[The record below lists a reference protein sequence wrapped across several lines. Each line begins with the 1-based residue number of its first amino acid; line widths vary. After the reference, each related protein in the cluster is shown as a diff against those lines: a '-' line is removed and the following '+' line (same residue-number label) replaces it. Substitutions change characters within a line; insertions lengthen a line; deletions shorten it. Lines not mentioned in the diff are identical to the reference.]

1 MIFQHARFQIWNQNQ
16 HPFVHSLSDFGYSND
31 SLPGVTNME
40 SALNYI
46 TAVLYPN
53 AKPAVA
59 NQAALPTVGNSIND
73 YRVVNDDGD
82 GKAAGYRWEQREGEA
97 SPSWHKIA
105 DVDWGSES
113 ILQEWQNRTQDL
125 WVMRYGYDDID
136 QTGAAVTGI
145 YAGQRI
151 FGGKSANTN
160 MTLSANSG
168 DGTGAQTGFVQVT
181 DNFRPTTNGT
191 LSLGTT
197 GNRWLKLWTND
208 VQAGTLNL
216 VAGQITDSSG
226 AISFDN
232 ENLSTTGTV
241 TIGNFLIN
249 GTTNKITNSA
259 GTVDFDNEN
268 VTTTGDGTFNKI
280 TATGAASTLKS
291 GTQIGDFT
299 ITDGNIASASAT
311 VSFNALNLTTTGN
324 VTGTQAN
331 GGNLRLSGNA
341 LTATNANGSIAINP
355 AGTGTITLG
364 SALTTSSTVGITSTL
379 TVTGQANVDNLR
391 LDGNVLSTTDLN
403 GTLQLLPNGTGNI
416 LVGGNLYPSTGGVQ
430 DLGQS
435 GSLWRK
441 LWISGSI
448 GGATEITIADLMT
461 LRNTP
466 YRDSARTIAAQA
478 GDSLFYDGS
487 QWLASAPDTE
497 IQHSGLSG
505 LTTGDSGHTQ
515 FVMLAGRA
523 GGQSIIGGTGAGEN
537 INLESTSNATKGF
550 VQVKDTVRPFTDAV
564 YTTSWAGTDL
574 GHSSFRFK
582 DVITVGEFKGLRLE
596 NLGSAPASS
605 SQKVGRLIF
614 VTADENVYVDTGT
627 TVKQVGGSRF
637 YTDTTWNGTDT
648 VKNVTVSG
656 TDARLAIW
664 QLKDN
669 VNDFNVIYCELKAT
683 TSTNVRITVGS
694 PLPAGSY
701 RLVGV

>member
-46 TAVLYPN
+46 VAVLYPN
-53 AKPAVA
+53 AKPAV
-59 NQAALPTVGNSIND
+59 NTYGDLPLVGNAIGD

-97 SPSWHKIA
+97 SPSSHKIA
-105 DVDWGSES
+105 DVDWGSDS
-113 ILQEWQNRTQDL
+113 ILAAWQLRTQDL
-125 WVMRYGYDDID
+125 FVMRYGYDDID

-181 DNFRPTTNGT
+181 DDFRPTTNGT
-191 LSLGTT
+191 LSLGATSY
-197 GNRWLKLWTND
+197 RWLKVWTNE

-249 GTTNKITNSA
+249 GSTNKITNSA

-280 TATGAASTLKS
+280 TATGAASTLKA

-331 GGNLRLSGNA
+331 GGNLRLSANA
-341 LTATNANGSIAINP
+341 LTATNTNGSIAINP
-355 AGTGTITLG
+355 DGTGTITLG
-364 SALTTSSTVGITSTL
+364 SSLSTSSTVGITSTL

-403 GTLQLLPNGTGNI
+403 GTLQILPNGSGNI
-416 LVGGNLYPSTGGVQ
+416 LLGGDVYPSTGGVQ
-430 DLGQS
+430 DLGRS

-448 GGATEITIADLMT
+448 GDATQITIADLMT
-461 LRNTP
+461 LRSTP
-466 YRDSARTIAAQA
+466 YRDAARTIAAQA

-505 LTTGDSGHTQ
+505 LTTGDGGHTQ

-523 GGQSIIGGTGAGEN
+523 GGQSIVGGTAAGEN

-550 VQVKDTVRPFTDAV
+550 VQVKDTLRPFTDAV

-574 GHSSFRFK
+574 GHSSFRWN
-582 DVITVGEFKGLRLE
+582 DVYTVGEFKGLRLE
-596 NLGSAPASS
+596 NLASAPASS

-614 VTADENVYVDTGT
+614 VTGDENVYVDTGT

-637 YTDTTWNGTDT
+637 YTDTSWNGTDT
-648 VKNVTVSG
+648 FKDVTVSG

-669 VNDFNVIYCELKAT
+669 VNDFNVIYCEIKAT
-683 TSTNVRITVGS
+683 SATNVRITLGS

>member
-1 MIFQHARFQIWNQNQ
+1 
-16 HPFVHSLSDFGYSND
+16 
-31 SLPGVTNME
+31 ME

>member
-136 QTGAAVTGI
+136 QTGAAVTGL

-208 VQAGTLNL
+208 VQAGTLVL
-216 VAGQITDSSG
+216 VGGQITDTTGS
-226 AISFDN
+226 ISFDN

-280 TATGAASTLKS
+280 TATGAASSLKA
-291 GTQIGDFT
+291 GTQIGDLTFQ
-299 ITDGNIASASAT
+299 DGSINSAT
-311 VSFNALNLTTTGN
+311 ATLTFNALNLTTTGN
-324 VTGTQAN
+324 ITGTQAN

-435 GSLWRK
+435 GSLWKK

-461 LRNTP
+461 LRSVT
-466 YRDSARTIAAQA
+466 YRDSARTIAAQS
-478 GDSLFYDGS
+478 GDSLFYDGT

-505 LTTGDSGHTQ
+505 LTTGDAGHTQ

-523 GGQSIIGGTGAGEN
+523 GGQSIIGGTAAGEN

-574 GHSSFRFK
+574 GHSSFRFR

-683 TSTNVRITVGS
+683 TATNVRITVGS

>member
-105 DVDWGSES
+105 DVDWGSDS
-113 ILQEWQNRTQDL
+113 ILAAWQLRTQDL
-125 WVMRYGYDDID
+125 FVMRYGYDDID

-181 DNFRPTTNGT
+181 DDFRPTTNGT
-191 LSLGTT
+191 LSLGATSY
-197 GNRWLKLWTND
+197 RWLKVWTNE

-216 VAGQITDSSG
+216 IAGQITDSSG

-249 GTTNKITNSA
+249 GSTNKITNSA

-280 TATGAASTLKS
+280 TATGSASTLKS

-355 AGTGTITLG
+355 DGTGTITLG

-403 GTLQLLPNGTGNI
+403 GTLQILPNGTGNI

-448 GGATEITIADLMT
+448 GDATQITIADLMT
-461 LRNTP
+461 LRSTP

-574 GHSSFRFK
+574 GHSSFRFN

-637 YTDTTWNGTDT
+637 YTDTTWDGTDT

>member
-181 DNFRPTTNGT
+181 DNFRPTVNGT

-249 GTTNKITNSA
+249 GSTNKITNSA

-355 AGTGTITLG
+355 DGTGTITLG

-448 GGATEITIADLMT
+448 GDATQITIADLMT
-461 LRNTP
+461 LRSTP

-574 GHSSFRFK
+574 GHSSFRFN

-637 YTDTTWNGTDT
+637 YTDTTWDGTDT